1 MLKLVMMSKFSTDVY
16 CEKVLIYGEC
26 RHQARAAQRLYRQR
40 FPRGA
45 TSFKAGHRKNNEPI
59 QGDGQCDPQISNRQA
74 KKGRTASATRRHISV
89 WTRPF
94 SEQHKKDQWTLWP
107 HKKLYL
113 DNLKWS
119 RCLSLP
125 AYTCEGTN
133 VKGCSEALWFLPLPH
148 ELLTDPA
155 NVPCPHH
162 MDGWGMLFP

>member
-74 KKGRTASATRRHISV
+74 KKGRTAIATRRPISIC
-89 WTRPF
+89 TRVLF
-94 SEQHKKDQWTLWP
+94 SAYSKFSDLF
-107 HKKLYL
+107 YL
-113 DNLKWS
+113 
-119 RCLSLP
+119 
-125 AYTCEGTN
+125 
-133 VKGCSEALWFLPLPH
+133 
-148 ELLTDPA
+148 
-155 NVPCPHH
+155 
-162 MDGWGMLFP
+162 